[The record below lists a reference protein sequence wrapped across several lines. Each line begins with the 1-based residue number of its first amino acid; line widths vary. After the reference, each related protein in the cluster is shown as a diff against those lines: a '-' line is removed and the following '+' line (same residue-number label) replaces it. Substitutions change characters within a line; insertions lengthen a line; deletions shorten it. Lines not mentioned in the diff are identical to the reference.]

1 MSIFKSKNLKCQK
14 LNNAYVL
21 TAELSQGLKGRFPW
35 NVWKGRRGGGMV
47 IQYKHI
53 PYYWGKSWNN

>member
-35 NVWKGRRGGGMV
+35 NVWKGRGGGMV

-53 PYYWGKSWNN
+53 PYYWGK